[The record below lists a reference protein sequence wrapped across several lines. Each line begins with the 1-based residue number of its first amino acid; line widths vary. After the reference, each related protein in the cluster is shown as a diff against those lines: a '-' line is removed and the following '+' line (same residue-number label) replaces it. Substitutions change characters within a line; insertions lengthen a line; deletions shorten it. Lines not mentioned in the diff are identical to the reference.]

1 MARGGYLRGAVSW
14 LSIPTRENPRAC
26 PFAADADSSR
36 PSHCFRTL
44 QVMRRLLLVLSA
56 CASCL
61 MNGCGQEDHRTPTQP
76 LAPYAGEQ
84 SRTVVL
90 PASAAKPSSC
100 AGNIRLSGVV
110 QSRDRSYGIALV
122 SLDGGSAM
130 PLQKGQDVE
139 PGATIASISRDAV
152 LLDCGGGTMLEVALQ
167 EAAVG
172 PSGTSMQ
179 AVFRQAAV
187 AAPVVPARSAAQPEL
202 IEMAHR
208 ELEALPSD

>member
-36 PSHCFRTL
+36 PSHCFRTF

-61 MNGCGQEDHRTPTQP
+61 MNGCGQEEHRTPTQP
-76 LAPYAGEQ
+76 LASFAGEQ
-84 SRTVVL
+84 SRTAAS

-130 PLQKGQDVE
+130 PLRKGQDVE
-139 PGATIASISRDAV
+139 PGATISSISRDAV
-152 LLDCGGGTMLEVALQ
+152 LLDCGDGKVLEVALQ
-167 EAAVG
+167 EAAAG
-172 PSGTSMQ
+172 PSGMSAQ
-179 AVFRQAAV
+179 AVSRTATA
-187 AAPVVPARSAAQPEL
+187 AAPIIPARAAARPEL

-208 ELEALPSD
+208 ELDAPLSD

>member
-1 MARGGYLRGAVSW
+1 
-14 LSIPTRENPRAC
+14 
-26 PFAADADSSR
+26 
-36 PSHCFRTL
+36 
-44 QVMRRLLLVLSA
+44 
-56 CASCL
+56 
-61 MNGCGQEDHRTPTQP
+61 MNGCGQEDHRTPTRP
-76 LAPYAGEQ
+76 FAPYAGEQ
-84 SRTVVL
+84 SRTAAS

-152 LLDCGGGTMLEVALQ
+152 LLDCGGGSMLEVALQ

-179 AVFRQAAV
+179 AVFRQAV
-187 AAPVVPARSAAQPEL
+187 AAPVVTARSAAQPEL

-208 ELEALPSD
+208 ELEAPPSD